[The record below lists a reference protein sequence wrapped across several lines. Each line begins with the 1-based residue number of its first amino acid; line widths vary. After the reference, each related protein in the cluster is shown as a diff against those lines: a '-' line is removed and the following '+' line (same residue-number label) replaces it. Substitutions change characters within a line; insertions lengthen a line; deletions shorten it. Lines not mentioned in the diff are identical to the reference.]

1 MTEREQRL
9 CQPTAGEIARG
20 GKRMRVCYTCI
31 EKVKGC
37 YSVEGSLDT
46 LNKGKCELCGKALWT
61 KDYILRK
68 RGKNNE

>member
-31 EKVKGC
+31 EKVKES

-46 LNKGKCELCGKALWT
+46 LNKGRCELCGKALWT

-68 RGKNNE
+68 RGKPNE